1 MKAEESR
8 KSRQKSLMNRFGKH
22 EHIALK
28 CFIVILGKYTNASA
42 LNRFGKHVHIAVL
55 KCFIVIMKV
64 HKRIKRVFESS
75 DEDSPTQ

>member
-8 KSRQKSLMNRFGKH
+8 KSRKKSL
-22 EHIALK
+22 
-28 CFIVILGKYTNASA
+28 T
-42 LNRFGKHVHIAVL
+42 NRFGKHVHIAL

-75 DEDSPTQ
+75 DKDSPTQ